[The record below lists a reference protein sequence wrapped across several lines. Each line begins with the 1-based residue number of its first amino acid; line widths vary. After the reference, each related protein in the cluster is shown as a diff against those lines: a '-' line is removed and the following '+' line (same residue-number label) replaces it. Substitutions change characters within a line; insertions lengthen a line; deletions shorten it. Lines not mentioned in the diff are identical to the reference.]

1 MKTLEF
7 DLIQWHEA
15 YKNIPKGFT
24 SLQIRNLKKQ
34 YFKGSAFNTAFPL
47 ALIEM
52 PQRWILDGVVEI
64 EDGSEYEFSWR
75 PDGILTFTDLIQ
87 NSGRAWAAKMQ
98 EAANAEYA
106 VAIRCLARVL

>member
-1 MKTLEF
+1 MKKLEF

-15 YKNIPKGFT
+15 YKKIPKGFT
-24 SLQIRNLKKQ
+24 SLQMRNLKKD
-34 YFKGSAFNTAFPL
+34 YFKGDAFNTAFPL

-75 PDGILTFTDLIQ
+75 PDGILTFTDLIK
-87 NSGRAWAAKMQ
+87 NSSQAWSEKMQ

-106 VAIRCLARVL
+106 VSIRCVARVL

>member
-1 MKTLEF
+1 MKKLEF

-15 YKNIPKGFT
+15 YKKIPKGFT
-24 SLQIRNLKKQ
+24 SLQMRNLKKE
-34 YFKGSAFNTAFPL
+34 YFKGDAFNTAFPL

-75 PDGILTFTDLIQ
+75 PDGILTFTDLIK
-87 NSGRAWAAKMQ
+87 NSGHAWSEKMQ
-98 EAANAEYA
+98 EAASAEYA
-106 VAIRCLARVL
+106 VAIRCVAQVL